1 MDNEQT
7 TTAAISEPI
16 NTPLNEGARSF
27 TPPLSED
34 SFLVDEHRGLQD
46 IHSEK
51 DLDSVP
57 QESELSIILYLH

>member
-7 TTAAISEPI
+7 TTAAISI

-51 DLDSVP
+51 DLGSVP
-57 QESELSIILYLH
+57 QESELSIIILHSH